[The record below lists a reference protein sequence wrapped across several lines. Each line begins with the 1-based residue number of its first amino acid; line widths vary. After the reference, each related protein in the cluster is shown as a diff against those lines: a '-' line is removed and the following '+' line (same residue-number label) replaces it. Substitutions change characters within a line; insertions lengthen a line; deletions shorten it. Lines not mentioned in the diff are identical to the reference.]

1 MIQQGRRHRPYH
13 LRMTPAPTA
22 APPVPTPIDRAF
34 FARDA
39 ETVARALVGATLAV
53 AGTGGV
59 QRVRI
64 VETEAYVGAHDL
76 ACHAARGRTA
86 RTAVLFGPAGH
97 AYVYLIYGLHH
108 LLNVVTG
115 PAGDAQAVLLRAA
128 EVVRPD
134 QALDVAAC
142 RGPGL
147 LARHLGVTRADDG
160 RNACPTDAPAGV
172 RLWFEDGTPPARLA
186 ASARIGVDYAGP
198 WAAAPLRFFDPDSRA
213 VSRARPSRPAA
224 RASAE
229 RGSRL
234 GIAGRPSDRRGGDNA
249 PPAHR

>member
-1 MIQQGRRHRPYH
+1 MIDPP
-13 LRMTPAPTA
+13 MITAPTV
-22 APPVPTPIDRAF
+22 APSTPTPIDRAF

-53 AGTGGV
+53 AGAGSV

-86 RTAVLFGPAGH
+86 RTAIMFGPAGH

-134 QALDVAAC
+134 QPLDVAAC

-147 LARHLGVTRADDG
+147 LTRHLGVTRADDG
-160 RNACPTDAPAGV
+160 HNVCPTDAPVGA
-172 RLWFEDGTPPARLA
+172 RLWFEDGTPPGRLA
-186 ASARIGVDYAGP
+186 TSARIGVDYAGP

-213 VSRARPSRPAA
+213 VSRARPSHPAA
-224 RASAE
+224 RAPVD
-229 RGSRL
+229 G
-234 GIAGRPSDRRGGDNA
+234 
-249 PPAHR
+249 